1 MVATTSARGTLSP
14 SGAGEADLEDS
25 NVSSPLSEVDDGD
38 ANDDDIE
45 NMQIDSR
52 NNDAENSSVSG
63 DELPGEKTK
72 NLGSDSESALSD
84 AGSDENSEAN
94 DTEAETERLYDTPRN
109 QRQRDVVVDQYNQG
123 QVFEHT
129 PSKLRS
135 AARLIGDDN
144 NDRDDESLSGDDASV
159 ASGEDSPTKPPG
171 SKDTSVDGE
180 GKRDSL
186 ERKRKRS
193 PMADQS
199 ESDQPLRK
207 RITSVGAT
215 ETGADADADADA
227 EADVDTPIND
237 DTTPAIPRSG
247 DQSGGEEDDASA
259 TVQEAATDSERPE
272 KETRAP
278 KKITRNGSKRK
289 GDSGNTTPGDTPGPD
304 TNGEQVD
311 TADEDTEH
319 RNDDIG
325 GDADEAD
332 AAAKSIE
339 EGKWPLR
346 SLRTPYRHHLLISL

>member
-1 MVATTSARGTLSP
+1 MVAATSVRGTLSP
-14 SGAGEADLEDS
+14 SRAGEADLEDS

-38 ANDDDIE
+38 ANDDEIE

-52 NNDAENSSVSG
+52 NHDADNSSVSG
-63 DELPGEKTK
+63 DELPVENIK
-72 NLGSDSESALSD
+72 NVGSDSDSALSD

-207 RITSVGAT
+207 RITSIGAA
-215 ETGADADADADA
+215 EAGADADAD
-227 EADVDTPIND
+227 VDTPIHD

-272 KETRAP
+272 TEIRAP
-278 KKITRNGSKRK
+278 KKVTRNGPKRK
-289 GDSGNTTPGDTPGPD
+289 GASGNTSPGDTPGPD

-311 TADEDTEH
+311 TAYEDAEN

-332 AAAKSIE
+332 AVAKSIE
-339 EGKWPLR
+339 EGK
-346 SLRTPYRHHLLISL
+346 